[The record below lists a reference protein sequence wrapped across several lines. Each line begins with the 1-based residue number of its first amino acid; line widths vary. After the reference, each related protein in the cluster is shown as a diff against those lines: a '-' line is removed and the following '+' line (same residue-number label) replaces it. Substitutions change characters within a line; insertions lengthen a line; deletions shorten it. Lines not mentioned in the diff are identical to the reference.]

1 MFFQFVCI
9 EIGWSGCDL
18 CTRNCFHSSH
28 SHHIFRYCFS
38 SRLLS
43 FAIHIAARHSR
54 AYLKKSSHRQ
64 CRDEFSSISIQSNV
78 PITRSELA
86 FDLWTWWLN
95 TLDLLRFAW
104 CSVHWG
110 YKWIC
115 DWRLIYNSERLFL
128 MLERIKSIWDKKK
141 TSYLM
146 KNENNNN
153 VICAVIK
160 VFLPI
165 QRVSTMSINWIKNS
179 AQANCGESHSS

>member
-1 MFFQFVCI
+1 MAIIDIQSHSCALIWYFLDSIRLGFCWVYTQRIFMFFQFVCI

-86 FDLWTWWLN
+86 FDLWTWYILTMVEYAGFIAICVVLCSLRIQMNLWLA
-95 TLDLLRFAW
+95 LDL
-104 CSVHWG
+104 
-110 YKWIC
+110 
-115 DWRLIYNSERLFL
+115 
-128 MLERIKSIWDKKK
+128 
-141 TSYLM
+141 
-146 KNENNNN
+146 
-153 VICAVIK
+153 
-160 VFLPI
+160 
-165 QRVSTMSINWIKNS
+165 
-179 AQANCGESHSS
+179 